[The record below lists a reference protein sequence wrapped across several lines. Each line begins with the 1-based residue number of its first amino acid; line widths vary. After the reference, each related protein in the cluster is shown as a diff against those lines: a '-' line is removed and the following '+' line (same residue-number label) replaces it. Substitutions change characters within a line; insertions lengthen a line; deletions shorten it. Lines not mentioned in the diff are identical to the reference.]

1 MIKVFIVGFIL
12 GAISMFYGIRNGYIK
27 VGYIVIRNKNKKK
40 RTPKDLELGNR

>member
-1 MIKVFIVGFIL
+1 MIRIFLVGFVA
-12 GAISMFYGIRNGYIK
+12 GAISMFYVIRNGYIK